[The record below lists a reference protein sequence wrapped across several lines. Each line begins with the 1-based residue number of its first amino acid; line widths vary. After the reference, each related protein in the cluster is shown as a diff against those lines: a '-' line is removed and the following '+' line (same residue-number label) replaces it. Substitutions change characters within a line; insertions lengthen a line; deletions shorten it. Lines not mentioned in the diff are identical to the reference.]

1 MDSITIPDVDE
12 TLRRRLEARAT
23 LHRKSIEAEAR
34 DVLREALGCHAP
46 EPQLEDSLRRYPKH
60 SRTDGQRGDGNPIEG
75 DGLQTA
81 NGRVSRQIL
90 PLRRDLLPRGAG

>member
-34 DVLREALGCHAP
+34 DVLRDALGCHAP
-46 EPQLEDSLRRYPKH
+46 EPKLEDLYAAIRSIVELMGSVEMEIP
-60 SRTDGQRGDGNPIEG
+60 SRE
-75 DGLQTA
+75 
-81 NGRVSRQIL
+81 S
-90 PLRRDLLPRGAG
+90 AGKPPMAE